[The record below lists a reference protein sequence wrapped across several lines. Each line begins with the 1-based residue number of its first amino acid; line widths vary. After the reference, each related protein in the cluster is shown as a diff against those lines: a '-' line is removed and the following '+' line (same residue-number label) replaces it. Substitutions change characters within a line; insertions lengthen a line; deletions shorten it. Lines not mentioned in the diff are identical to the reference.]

1 MELELVLKLLLQGLP
16 VIAEILTVLQLIP
29 IHQQAS
35 GEPEQEQW
43 VYNRETQ
50 MQVAQYQRET
60 ELLRLEWQQEL
71 EQWSLGLLPSQFT
84 KAPPRHEAIPFKI
97 LLAPLQTQGEFATDV
112 NQHLSILETQLGQSL
127 AEFLSQHYSLHD
139 CDRPVEFLSG
149 AWVHHSL
156 RHEAQVKAL
165 FNQFQSQPTLILEPE
180 IVGEDFNL
188 RVAYWGFGQRRYIY
202 HPVISHLKYQH
213 ILITFAK
220 QRALNWK
227 DTAEKLLASG
237 EAPELVNQLGGENT
251 INLELLEKE
260 IKWQSLGINPSTL
273 SLQYQLNAKDFAAL
287 TQVLMASSCIF
298 AAWMADYYH
307 FHRSGIP
314 LLLPG
319 IITSLLQPIDQ
330 KSIDQP
336 FQQSL
341 YETVLSG
348 YQKLLQHLKVSL
360 AKDKTGDRLSGHTA
374 QNTWL
379 TASLSQLEALL
390 TETSQELATENV
402 IEVFSALQEV
412 VVSQPINQRS
422 TILSASSSAQG
433 SQPASVVLH
442 PACTA
447 PSSPLHFPSLF
458 LAYTLTGHAGKA
470 AAIAVSSDN
479 QLLLSAA
486 DNQRIQ
492 LRDLQTGALVQ
503 TFAGH
508 SGRILTLAL
517 STDGQLLG
525 SVHRT
530 SSHSY
535 IHVWNVKT
543 RELQCTLTGHNKSI
557 RCLAITPDNTTLISG
572 GQKIKIWDIRTGK
585 LQDTLSGHTKS
596 AYAVAL
602 SPDGQIL
609 ASSSADKTV
618 RLWHLPT
625 GKPLYTLTGH
635 TDWVR
640 AIAFSPNGQFLA
652 SGSDDN
658 SIKLWHV
665 ASGKL
670 LRTLTGHSNW
680 VLAITFSPNG
690 RTLFSGSK
698 DQTIKFWY
706 VETGSL
712 LGTLTGHRKW
722 VHSLVVSP
730 DGHTLASGSDDN
742 TIRIWRAS

>member
-16 VIAEILTVLQLIP
+16 AIAEILTVLQLLP

-35 GEPEQEQW
+35 GEPEQERW

-84 KAPPRHEAIPFKI
+84 KTHSPHEAIPFKI

-112 NQHLSILETQLGQSL
+112 NQHLSILETQLGQAL
-127 AEFLSQHYSLHD
+127 AEFLSQHYFLHD

-156 RHEAQVKAL
+156 RYEAQVKAL

-213 ILITFAK
+213 ILITSAK

-227 DTAEKLLASG
+227 DTAEKLLTSG
-237 EAPELVNQLGGENT
+237 EAPELVNQLGGENA

-260 IKWQSLGINPSTL
+260 IKWQSLGIHPSTL
-273 SLQYQLNAKDFAAL
+273 SLQYQLNAEDFVAL
-287 TQVLMASSCIF
+287 TQILMASSCIF
-298 AAWMADYYH
+298 TAWMADYYH
-307 FHRSGIP
+307 LYHSGISP
-314 LLLPG
+314 LLPEV
-319 IITSLLQPIDQ
+319 ITSLLQPIDQ
-330 KSIDQP
+330 P
-336 FQQSL
+336 FHRLL
-341 YETVLSG
+341 YETVLFG
-348 YQKLLQHLKVSL
+348 YQRLLQNLKASL
-360 AKDKTGDRLSGHTA
+360 AKDKTGDRSSGQTT
-374 QNTWL
+374 QNVWL
-379 TASLSQLEALL
+379 TASLSQLKALL
-390 TETSQELATENV
+390 TETSQELCTENI
-402 IEVFSALQEV
+402 IELFSVLQETV
-412 VVSQPINQRS
+412 TSKPSNQQL
-422 TILSASSSAQG
+422 TILPASSAAQG
-433 SQPASVVLH
+433 SSSPSLILH
-442 PACTA
+442 PAIVA

-492 LRDLQTGALVQ
+492 LRHLQTGALLQ
-503 TFAGH
+503 TFTGH

-535 IHVWNVKT
+535 IHVWNVRT

-572 GQKIKIWDIRTGK
+572 GQKIKVWEIRTGK
-585 LQDTLSGHTKS
+585 LQDTLSGHTKLV
-596 AYAVAL
+596 YAVAL

-609 ASSSADKTV
+609 ASSSADKTI
-618 RLWHLPT
+618 RLWHLST

-640 AIAFSPNGQFLA
+640 TIAFSPDGQFLA

-698 DQTIKFWY
+698 DQTIKLWH

-722 VHSLVVSP
+722 VHSLVISP